1 MAANKQQGR
10 WFGLFLAGMTVAC
23 AGLAWISEG
32 LGKASLVLGLIILAV
47 SFARFIA
54 MKKLEGPI
62 ALGAQ
67 PAATKIVGVVV
78 TIAGWLIVLFGLHL
92 TKAVGGRMVIA
103 LIGLAVALVGPLFI
117 LPMACNK
124 NAIWKA

>member
-1 MAANKQQGR
+1 MAANKQQGQ
-10 WFGLFLAGMTVAC
+10 WFGLFLVGITTAC

-32 LGKASLVLGLIILAV
+32 LGKASLVLGLIIIAA
-47 SFARFIA
+47 SFAKFATI
-54 MKKLEGPI
+54 KKLEGPV

-67 PAATKIVGVVV
+67 PGAMKIIGVVV
-78 TIAGWLIVLFGLHL
+78 TVVGWLIVLFGLHL

-103 LIGLAVALVGPLFI
+103 LIGLAIALIGPLFI

>member
-54 MKKLEGPI
+54 MKKLEGTV

-67 PAATKIVGVVV
+67 PAAMKIVGVVV
-78 TIAGWLIVLFGLHL
+78 TIAGWLIVLFRSPPYESRRRPDGDRSHR
-92 TKAVGGRMVIA
+92 TRCRPRRTTAH
-103 LIGLAVALVGPLFI
+103 P
-117 LPMACNK
+117 PMACNK

>member
-1 MAANKQQGR
+1 MAANKQQGQ
-10 WFGLFLAGMTVAC
+10 WFGLFLVGLTVAC

-32 LGKASLVLGLIILAV
+32 LGKVSLVLGLIILAA
-47 SFARFIA
+47 SFARFVA
-54 MKKLEGPI
+54 LKKLEGPV

-67 PAATKIVGVVV
+67 PAAMKIVGVAV
-78 TIAGWLIVLFGLHL
+78 TIIGWVIVLFGLHL

-103 LIGLAVALVGPLFI
+103 LIGLAVALIGPLFI

>member
-54 MKKLEGPI
+54 IKKLEGPI